1 MFCLGGYPTW
11 SAGASP
17 CPTYFRLVAAE
28 RWGRRS
34 LRVHLIS
41 AHISTDYRCH
51 CEPQRGVAISRYA
64 GTIRWQKKMC
74 SDPPWSVTIGFTRR
88 FPRSLRSLGMT
99 GSGDCAFILLG
110 RFRRLVGGV
119 RQHPTKYSPN
129 SIRRAD
135 HSDQSSE
142 PKGCHSTTRPP
153 ERIVSGDSP
162 PGRIRQQIPHK
173 IPGFLRRKS
182 LTFENILL

>member
-1 MFCLGGYPTW
+1 MVNPGAPFPPCGGDSPGTAFPT
-11 SAGASP
+11 GA
-17 CPTYFRLVAAE
+17 FDF
-28 RWGRRS
+28 
-34 LRVHLIS
+34 S
-41 AHISTDYRCH
+41 AHIHRL
-51 CEPQRGVAISRYA
+51 PL
-64 GTIRWQKKMC
+64 
-74 SDPPWSVTIGFTRR
+74 
-88 FPRSLRSLGMT
+88 SLRAPTGRGNLPIRRNDTVAEEDVLRSPMVGYDRFHQEIPTGFALGMT

-182 LTFENILL
+182 LTNENILL